1 MATTREKP
9 DTIREMGVDQ
19 IHTEIATVREN
30 LFHLRFQ
37 NTMKQL
43 NNPLTIRESRRRI
56 ARLLTVLKEK
66 ERAGL

>member
-9 DTIREMGVDQ
+9 QTIREMGVDE
-19 IHTEIATVREN
+19 IHAEVASLREN
-30 LFHLRFQ
+30 LFMLRFQ

-43 NNPLTIRESRRRI
+43 DNPLKIRESRRRM

-66 ERAGL
+66 ERAGR